1 MEPFQNL
8 QVVAILVDNES
19 ENFKEL
25 RNKKVSL
32 GNSLNIRQHI
42 LNQNLICALCEKS
55 LMKYTAFEKL
65 IQ

>member
-1 MEPFQNL
+1 MEPFQKL

-42 LNQNLICALCEKS
+42 LNQNLICALCKKY

>member
-1 MEPFQNL
+1 MEPFQKL

>member
-1 MEPFQNL
+1 MEPFQKL

-25 RNKKVSL
+25 RIKKVSL